1 MVDSLAVAL
10 LGDVVVA
17 GSLKHGHPRYHDDV
31 CLLFAPRGLPEA
43 TTAVTG
49 MPDRSYQLD
58 GSWPSDRDYGA
69 NRYLSRG
76 CASPARAGKMKGVFQ
91 CR

>member
-1 MVDSLAVAL
+1 MAILVIVMM
-10 LGDVVVA
+10 
-17 GSLKHGHPRYHDDV
+17 
-31 CLLFAPRGLPEA
+31 FAFVRPHRGLPEA
-43 TTAVTG
+43 TIAVTG

>member
-1 MVDSLAVAL
+1 M
-10 LGDVVVA
+10 
-17 GSLKHGHPRYHDDV
+17 P
-31 CLLFAPRGLPEA
+31 
-43 TTAVTG
+43 G